1 MKKTYIKPEI
11 FIAKVKVETIL
22 DAVSSGLGLSPKSA
36 NSSYDMEGKSRGS
49 RTADDF
55 DELW

>member
-1 MKKTYIKPEI
+1 MKKAYIKPEI

-22 DAVSSGLGLSPKSA
+22 DAMSGPGLSPTSA